1 MDILNGLLGAL
12 QPAYL
17 LSALVGVL
25 AGTLVGVLPG
35 LGPSATMGMLLPVTL
50 MLGDPGA
57 SIAMLAGVFYGA
69 MYGGSTTAIVANIPG
84 EVASIPATYDG
95 FPMAKKGRAGQA
107 LWIAA
112 VGSFLAGTVGLIL
125 LTLVGATLARFALAF
140 TPSAY
145 LALLLFALVTV
156 ICLTEGSAVKAMGAA
171 AFGMI
176 LTSVGV
182 DEVSGGQ
189 LRMTFGIPALMEGL
203 ELVPIVVGLF
213 GVTEV
218 FMSAE
223 SGIKSF
229 HTGKLGKMM
238 PRGDDLKR
246 GFKGILRGTALGFPL
261 GLLPGANP
269 AVASFMAYDL
279 EKRVSKHPEKFGT
292 GVIEGVAAPEAANN
306 ANAQAGFIPLMA
318 LGIPTT
324 SSLAILL
331 AAFMM
336 FGLQPGPLLF
346 TGDNAGMAWAII
358 GSMYVGNVML
368 LVLNLP
374 LVGLW
379 ARISIIPLKYMGPVI
394 LAVCIIA
401 SYSTRNSMF
410 DVWVTIVFGVV
421 GYLMRKGRWPLSPL
435 ILGLIVGPMI
445 ESRLAQTLSLPGG
458 LSTMVTTP
466 IPLIMVV
473 LTVGTLVL
481 SVKLKRAIP
490 AQYREEILEEGS

>member
-1 MDILNGLLGAL
+1 MEIINGLLDAL
-12 QPAYL
+12 QPSYL
-17 LSALVGVL
+17 ISALIGVL

-35 LGPSATMGMLLPVTL
+35 LGPSATIGMLLPVTL
-50 MLGDPGA
+50 LFGDPGA

-84 EVASIPATYDG
+84 EVASIPTTYDG

-107 LWIAA
+107 LWISA
-112 VGSFLAGTVGLIL
+112 VGSFFAGTIGLIL
-125 LTLVGATLARFALAF
+125 LTLVGATLARFALSF
-140 TPSAY
+140 TPAAY
-145 LALLLFALVTV
+145 LALLVFALVAV
-156 ICLTEGSAVKAMGAA
+156 ICLNEGSVIKAIGAA
-171 AFGMI
+171 AFGMVLI
-176 LTSVGV
+176 SVGV

-189 LRMTFGIPALMEGL
+189 LRMTFGIGVLREGL
-203 ELVPIVVGLF
+203 ELVPIIVGLF

-218 FMSAE
+218 LMSAE

-229 HTGKLGKMM
+229 HSGPLGKMM
-238 PRGDDLKR
+238 PRGKELKR
-246 GFKGILRGTALGFPL
+246 GFAGILRGTALGFPL

-279 EKRVSKHPEKFGT
+279 EKRVSRHPERFGR
-292 GVIEGVAAPEAANN
+292 GAIEGVAAPEAANN
-306 ANAQAGFIPLMA
+306 ANAQAGFIPLMS

-324 SSLAILL
+324 SSLAILM

-346 TGDNAGMAWAII
+346 TGDNAGIAWAII
-358 GSMYVGNVML
+358 GSMYIGNVML

-379 ARISIIPLKYMGPVI
+379 AKISVIPIKYMGPAI

-410 DVWVTIVFGVV
+410 DVWVTIVFGVI
-421 GYLMRKGRWPLSPL
+421 GYLMRKAHWPLSPL
-435 ILGLIVGPMI
+435 ILGLIIGPMI
-445 ESRLAQTLSLPGG
+445 EARLAQTLSLPNG
-458 LSTMVTTP
+458 L
-466 IPLIMVV
+466 
-473 LTVGTLVL
+473 GTLVSTPVPL
-481 SVKLKRAIP
+481 IILILTIAIIAVSVRLRRVIP
-490 AQYREEILEEGS
+490 TEHREEMLEEAS

>member
-1 MDILNGLLGAL
+1 VEILAGLSGAL

-17 LSALVGVL
+17 ISALIGVL

-35 LGPSATMGMLLPVTL
+35 LGPSATIGMLLPITL
-50 MLGDPGA
+50 SLGNPGA
-57 SIAMLAGVFYGA
+57 SLAMLAGVFYGA

-84 EVASIPATYDG
+84 EVASIPTTYDG
-95 FPMAKKGRAGQA
+95 FPMARTGRAGQA

-112 VGSFLAGTVGLIL
+112 VGSFIAGTIGLIL

-140 TPSAY
+140 TPAAY
-145 LALLLFALVTV
+145 LGLLFFALVAV
-156 ICLTEGSAVKAMGAA
+156 ICLTEGSTVKAVGAA
-171 AFGMI
+171 MFGMI

-182 DEVSGGQ
+182 DEISGQ
-189 LRMTFGIPALMEGL
+189 LRMTFGIPALREGL

-213 GVTEV
+213 GITEV
-218 FMSAE
+218 LMSAE

-238 PRGDDLKR
+238 PRGDELRR
-246 GFKGILRGTALGFPL
+246 GFMGILRGTALGFPL

-292 GVIEGVAAPEAANN
+292 GVIEGVSAPEAANN

-346 TGDNAGMAWAII
+346 KGENADMAWAII

-379 ARISIIPLKYMGPVI
+379 ARISLVPLKYMGPVI

-410 DVWVTIVFGVV
+410 DVWVTVVFGLV
-421 GYLMRKGRWPLSPL
+421 GYLMRKARWPLSPL
-435 ILGLIVGPMI
+435 VLGLIVGPMI
-445 ESRLAQTLSLPGG
+445 EARLAQTLSLPGG
-458 LSTMVTTP
+458 LTTMVTTP
-466 IPLIMVV
+466 IPFTMVA
-473 LTVGTLVL
+473 LTVGMVAL

-490 AQYREEILEEGS
+490 APQREEMLEEAT